1 MIIIVNILTLMG
13 VCFENQV
20 AWTDHEAT
28 GIRGR
33 QFYPAPQKISE
44 KGFALVDETRVNN
57 GITAQRLVSQLQA
70 IHTRKAYLQ
79 IARSKI

>member
-1 MIIIVNILTLMG
+1 MIIIVNILTHMG

-33 QFYPAPQKISE
+33 AILSCPTENIW
-44 KGFALVDETRVNN
+44 KGLRTCGWN
-57 GITAQRLVSQLQA
+57 QSQ
-70 IHTRKAYLQ
+70 
-79 IARSKI
+79 